1 MLSNMGAPAFV
12 LVFNIVFLIVSVFIM
27 YLVITKAVKN
37 GINQSV
43 VGQFIEKNSRLNGNR
58 SDLDNDK

>member
-12 LVFNIVFLIVSVFIM
+12 LLFNIVFLFVSVFIL
-27 YLVITKAVKN
+27 YLVIIKAVKE

-43 VGQFIEKNSRLNGNR
+43 VGRFIEKNYGVKADKSK
-58 SDLDNDK
+58 LDNDK

>member
-1 MLSNMGAPAFV
+1 MGGPAFV

-27 YLVITKAVKN
+27 YLVISKAVKK
-37 GINQSV
+37 GVNQSV
-43 VGQFIEKNSRLNGNR
+43 VGQFIEKYYGVNGSK

>member
-1 MLSNMGAPAFV
+1 MGAPAFV
-12 LVFNIVFLIVSVFIM
+12 LVFNIVFLIVCVFIM
-27 YLVITKAVKN
+27 YVVITKAVKK

-43 VGQFIEKNSRLNGNR
+43 VGKFIEKNYGVKGSK